1 MSINANITRVVSAS
15 VASPV
20 HSGSFCKMYIP
31 VATVFDR
38 IEFGTNHGTKFIDG
52 YDGASKI
59 EESNVFNL
67 VENVPAVAGSYI
79 DGPIAAFKITS
90 GGCLAYDTQ
99 GKYTKNS

>member
-15 VASPV
+15 IATNY
-20 HSGSFCKMYIP
+20 SGSFCKMYIP

-38 IEFGTNHGTKFIDG
+38 IEFGTNKGTKFIDG
-52 YDGASKI
+52 YSGDGVDKI
-59 EESNVFNL
+59 EVSNVFNV

-79 DGPIAAFKITS
+79 DGPIAAFKVTS

-99 GKYTKNS
+99 

>member
-15 VASPV
+15 AATNY
-20 HSGSFCKMYIP
+20 SGSFCKMYITE
-31 VATVFDR
+31 ASVFDR

-59 EESNVFNL
+59 EVSNVFNV

-90 GGCLAYDTQ
+90 GGCLAYDT
-99 GKYTKNS
+99 KS

>member
-67 VENVPAVAGSYI
+67 VENIPAVAGSYI

>member
-15 VASPV
+15 VASPI
-20 HSGSFCKMYIP
+20 HTGSFCKMYIP

-38 IEFGTNHGTKFIDG
+38 IEFGTNKGTKFMDG
-52 YDGASKI
+52 YDRENKI
-59 EESNVFNL
+59 EVSNVFNV

-90 GGCLAYDTQ
+90 GGCLAYDT
-99 GKYTKNS
+99 N